1 MNSVRDVDSKDK
13 TQKAK
18 KDSCDHKSVPIVN
31 SYNEWDLLEEVIVG
45 RIEESIYPQ
54 QHFYM
59 KGGIPSDL
67 YNLLFFLG
75 GKKRRPKKF
84 FVEPAQKELD
94 EFIHILEAEGVKV
107 RRPEVINHGKKYK
120 TPIWSSKG
128 HTTACPRDCFLVIG
142 NEIIESPMSW
152 RNRYFERH
160 AYYSLFKEYF
170 DQGAK
175 WTSAPKPPLRDSLY
189 NYDYKNPVGER
200 SEKDGFII
208 NESEIVFDAADFARC
223 GKDIFVTKSNATND
237 AGIEWLRRH
246 LGDDYNVHV
255 LLSRDPKALHI
266 DTTFVPLAPGKALIN
281 PYYLNTKKL
290 PSILKSW
297 DLLVAPDPD
306 IVKGGT
312 LGGIFNEYTAMTSM
326 WINMNGLM
334 LDEKRV
340 IIEASQV
347 SMIKAFKD
355 WGFET
360 IPCNFLNFSPYGGT
374 FHCATLDIRRRGKL
388 ESYF

>member
-1 MNSVRDVDSKDK
+1 
-13 TQKAK
+13 
-18 KDSCDHKSVPIVN
+18 
-31 SYNEWDLLEEVIVG
+31 
-45 RIEESIYPQ
+45 
-54 QHFYM
+54 
-59 KGGIPSDL
+59 
-67 YNLLFFLG
+67 
-75 GKKRRPKKF
+75 
-84 FVEPAQKELD
+84 
-94 EFIHILEAEGVKV
+94 
-107 RRPEVINHGKKYK
+107 
-120 TPIWSSKG
+120 
-128 HTTACPRDCFLVIG
+128 
-142 NEIIESPMSW
+142 
-152 RNRYFERH
+152 
-160 AYYSLFKEYF
+160 LFKEYF

-189 NYDYKNPVGER
+189 NYDYSNPVGER
-200 SEKDGFII
+200 SEEDGFII

-237 AGIEWLRRH
+237 AGIEWVRRH
-246 LGDDYNVHV
+246 LGEDYNVHV

-281 PYYLNTKKL
+281 PYYLDTKKL

-297 DLLVAPDPD
+297 DLLVAQDPD

-312 LGGIFNEYTAMTSM
+312 LGGIFNEYAAMTSM
-326 WINMNGLM
+326 WININGLM

-340 IIEASQV
+340 ICEASQV

-355 WGFET
+355 WGFEP
-360 IPCNFLNFSPYGGT
+360 IPCKFLNFSPYGGT

>member
-1 MNSVRDVDSKDK
+1 
-13 TQKAK
+13 
-18 KDSCDHKSVPIVN
+18 
-31 SYNEWDLLEEVIVG
+31 LLAVQLELN
-45 RIEESIYPQ
+45 
-54 QHFYM
+54 F
-59 KGGIPSDL
+59 PSW
-67 YNLLFFLG
+67 G
-75 GKKRRPKKF
+75 
-84 FVEPAQKELD
+84 
-94 EFIHILEAEGVKV
+94 
-107 RRPEVINHGKKYK
+107 
-120 TPIWSSKG
+120 WSSKG
-128 HTTACPRDCFLVIG
+128 HTTSCPRDCFLAIG
-142 NEIIESPMSW
+142 NEIIEAPMSW

-175 WTSAPKPPLRDSLY
+175 WTSPPKPPLRDALY
-189 NYDYKNPVGER
+189 NYDYANPVGER
-200 SEKDGFII
+200 SEEDGFII

-237 AGIEWLRRH
+237 AGIEWVRRH

-266 DTTFVPLAPGKALIN
+266 DTTFVPLAPGKAIIN
-281 PYYLNTKKL
+281 PYYLDTKNL
-290 PSILKSW
+290 PSVLKSW
-297 DLLVAPDPD
+297 DLLVSPEPD

-334 LDEKRV
+334 LDEKRM
-340 IIEASQV
+340 ICEASQV
-347 SMIKAFKD
+347 SMIKALKD
-355 WGFET
+355 WGFEP

-374 FHCATLDIRRRGKL
+374 FHCATLDVRRRGKL